1 MRDFGPVALDKDKLE
16 NVKQTVREVKDE
28 FLGTLRPKKNHLL
41 FEVDFVNMT
50 IGLAEFD
57 KPGVL
62 DYVAAA
68 NGDISHKKRITKKK
82 DCIYISAMNIGNA
95 KKQLFKRTGLEI
107 K

>member
-1 MRDFGPVALDKDKLE
+1 MKDFRPVTLDKDKLE
-16 NVKQTVREVKDE
+16 NVKQTVCELREE

-41 FEVDFVNMT
+41 FEVNFLNMT
-50 IGLAEFD
+50 IALAEFD

-68 NGDISHKKRITKKK
+68 NGDISYKKRVTKKK
-82 DCIYISAMNIGNA
+82 DCIYISAMNEANA
-95 KKQLFKRTGLEI
+95 KKQLFKRTGIEI